1 MREHRRKPRRS
12 NVESF
17 FNKPP
22 IKIIPIERIST
33 MMTRTLPL
41 LAVAAMTTTTMM
53 TTTTTMMM
61 ATMTTTSLA
70 TTPTM
75 ATGRTATMGTIPT
88 RRRHRHR
95 LLDHE
100 DTRDSS
106 ASERQAWIN
115 RSPSRRM

>member
-41 LAVAAMTTTTMM
+41 LAVPAMTTTM
-53 TTTTTMMM
+53 TTTTTMMMM

-88 RRRHRHR
+88 RRQHRHR

-106 ASERQAWIN
+106 ASDRQAWIN
-115 RSPSRRM
+115 RSPSRRR